1 MTDTRRRVKLYALN
15 ADRQWDDK
23 GTGHVSS
30 NYVERLKG
38 ISLLVRAE
46 SDGSLLLE
54 SKIQSDTAY
63 QKQQETL
70 IVWSEGENYDLA
82 LSFQEKAGC
91 DEIWEKICQVQGKDP
106 SVDFTQDIVEES
118 EDERCFDEISDSVPT
133 IDLPPCEI
141 GKLEEISELVSS
153 CLPSPVRRE
162 KLASAIENEGYI
174 KKLLNLFQMCEDLEN
189 TEGLHHLYEIFKNIF
204 LLNKNALFELMFAE
218 DTIFDV
224 VGCLEFDPSLST
236 PKRHRQYLK
245 SIASFHEVIKINNPE
260 LLSKIRQTYR
270 VQYIQEVV
278 LPTPSV
284 FEGDVLSTLSSFI
297 FFNKNEIVT
306 QLQEDEKFLTE
317 LFNQLTDEDTD
328 ENRRKELVLFLK
340 EFFSF
345 STTLQPQARETF
357 FKTLNSLGVLQ
368 AMEVTLA
375 SENKKKCQNGEKEP
389 LNRYLN
395 TFQITKSASIDILRY
410 TVDFSPSMVREYMLQ
425 QLSSTEDDTLLM
437 NVIIEQMTFDSD
449 PEMGGAV
456 QLMYII
462 RDLLDPENMLGAVN
476 NKQEKTDFLN
486 YFYKH
491 CMHVLIGPLLA
502 NTANDKP
509 EREDSCSVQLLSL
522 ILELLTFCVEHH
534 TYHIKNYILHKDL
547 LRRILVLMMSR
558 HTFLVLGALR
568 FMRKIVGLKDEFYNR
583 YIIKG
588 NLFAPVIDALVKNNG
603 RYNMMDS
610 AICEMFEHIRSE
622 DIKSL
627 STHVVENFGQTVDKV
642 IYVNTFKALRQKYE
656 QQQDRQKERSQAP
669 LENVGSILRQGRF
682 RRDPRQLEE
691 EEEMW
696 FNDDDYDDDVPTSA
710 SATNAASP
718 TVAATPSASGS
729 TSASDAAMPSVS
741 SPPSTSGN
749 SSGGASNV
757 SSSSSAHTSS
767 DLSRTDSSTETGS
780 GPLAAVAAVA
790 AVAGSSVGFNS
801 TTAASA
807 SAQPQQSSVTSTT
820 NAGNSPGASSDHAS
834 TSNKVLSMAELASGK
849 LSESERAR
857 AMSPTVKLT
866 SLSNSKKGLVDYDAD
881 SDEEE
886 DDSETGS
893 SSPKKQKTG
902 NAEVGAAEQAQEVTE
917 TPVTPSSGDIEK
929 SATNPETTPTESG
942 SNAESKPETV
952 KTGEKSGKNTVDEA
966 EAKENQQ
973 EVPDSNVVE
982 NVQVESNPESSSSN
996 LDSNN
1001 EKESSDSVDTTIS
1014 TTDGASSTSGAEE
1027 TETNVVDSSKTDEEI
1042 TNTTVENEQKTN
1054 PQAAMETDEVSTSCT
1069 EVTTDKDSSKSET
1082 ETTRNSENSVNLTR
1096 KSEENDDDDQPAAK
1110 RPRTED
1116 SN

>member
-1 MTDTRRRVKLYALN
+1 MYALN

-54 SKIQSDTAY
+54 SKIQPDTAY

-106 SVDFTQDIVEES
+106 SVEFTQDIVEES
-118 EDERCFDEISDSVPT
+118 EDERCFDDINETVPA
-133 IDLPPCEI
+133 IDLPACEI

-153 CLPSPVRRE
+153 CLPSPIRRE
-162 KLASAIENEGYI
+162 KLAVAIENEGYI
-174 KKLLNLFQMCEDLEN
+174 KKLLNLFRMCEDLEN
-189 TEGLHHLYEIFKNIF
+189 LEGLHHLYEIFKNIF
-204 LLNKNALFELMFAE
+204 FLNKNALFELMFAE

-224 VGCLEFDPSLST
+224 VGCLEFDPNVTS
-236 PKRHRQYLK
+236 PKKHRQYLR
-245 SIASFHEVIKINNPE
+245 SIAVFHEVIKINNAE
-260 LLSKIRQTYR
+260 LLSKIHQTYR

-278 LPTPSV
+278 LPTPTL
-284 FEGDVLSTLSSFI
+284 FEENMLSTLSSYI

-317 LFNQLTDEDTD
+317 LFNQLTDEDIE

-345 STTLQPQARETF
+345 STTLQPQPRESF
-357 FKTLNSLGVLQ
+357 FKTLNNLGVLQ
-368 AMEVTLA
+368 ALEVTLA
-375 SENKKKCQNGEKEP
+375 SENK
-389 LNRYLN
+389 
-395 TFQITKSASIDILRY
+395 ITKSASIDILRY
-410 TVDFSPSMVREYMLQ
+410 IVDFSPSMVREYMLQ

-437 NVIIEQMTFDSD
+437 NVVIEQMTCDSD

-462 RDLLDPENMLGAVN
+462 KDLLDPENMLAAVN

-502 NTANDKP
+502 NTVNDNP
-509 EREDSCSVQLLSL
+509 EREDTCSVQLLSL

-547 LRRILVLMMSR
+547 LRRILVLMKSR

-610 AICEMFEHIRSE
+610 AICELFEHIRSE

-627 STHVVENFGQTVDKV
+627 STHIVENFGHIVDKV
-642 IYVNTFKALRQKYE
+642 LYVNTFKALRQKYE

-696 FNDDDYDDDVPTSA
+696 FNDDEYEDDVPSSA
-710 SATNAASP
+710 SSTNAS
-718 TVAATPSASGS
+718 VAAAAAAAAAAASVTG
-729 TSASDAAMPSVS
+729 
-741 SPPSTSGN
+741 
-749 SSGGASNV
+749 NV
-757 SSSSSAHTSS
+757 SSSNPEIPA
-767 DLSRTDSSTETGS
+767 DST
-780 GPLAAVAAVA
+780 PLAAVAAVA
-790 AVAGSSVGFNS
+790 AVAGGSVGLS
-801 TTAASA
+801 
-807 SAQPQQSSVTSTT
+807 QQSSVTSTT
-820 NAGNSPGASSDHAS
+820 SLASSAGPGAEHE
-834 TSNKVLSMAELASGK
+834 VLSMAELAAGK
-849 LSESERAR
+849 LSESRS
-857 AMSPTVKLT
+857 MNPTVRLT
-866 SLSNSKKGLVDYDAD
+866 PLSNSKKALVDYEAD

-886 DDSETGS
+886 ADDESE
-893 SSPKKQKTG
+893 SPVKNQK
-902 NAEVGAAEQAQEVTE
+902 EE
-917 TPVTPSSGDIEK
+917 TSAPVIP
-929 SATNPETTPTESG
+929 
-942 SNAESKPETV
+942 NAESCNDTPAEAAEAEVSASAETPQP
-952 KTGEKSGKNTVDEA
+952 TLE
-966 EAKENQQ
+966 EAKESL
-973 EVPDSNVVE
+973 PDSNCDE
-982 NVQVESNPESSSSN
+982 
-996 LDSNN
+996 
-1001 EKESSDSVDTTIS
+1001 I
-1014 TTDGASSTSGAEE
+1014 AEE
-1027 TETNVVDSSKTDEEI
+1027 E
-1042 TNTTVENEQKTN
+1042 
-1054 PQAAMETDEVSTSCT
+1054 
-1069 EVTTDKDSSKSET
+1069 
-1082 ETTRNSENSVNLTR
+1082 
-1096 KSEENDDDDQPAAK
+1096 KSEETICKDEISTVVSTTCEGSSNPPESGDNDHVQATSNNQAEHVQESQDCIEMNSAPEAAPEAAREVDTEESEEDLAPAAK
-1110 RPRTED
+1110 RPRTDE
-1116 SN
+1116 

>member
-1 MTDTRRRVKLYALN
+1 MTDTRRRVKLYALD
-15 ADRQWDDK
+15 ADGQWDDK

-54 SKIQSDTAY
+54 SKIQPDTAY

-245 SIASFHEVIKINNPE
+245 SIAAFHEVIKINNPE
-260 LLSKIRQTYR
+260 LLSKIHQTYR

-284 FEGDVLSTLSSFI
+284 FEENMLSTLSSFI

-345 STTLQPQARETF
+345 STTLQPQARESF

-375 SENKKKCQNGEKEP
+375 SENKTSCTNGDKTLKH
-389 LNRYLN
+389 LNV
-395 TFQITKSASIDILRY
+395 FQITKSASIDILRY

-437 NVIIEQMTFDSD
+437 NVVIEQMTCDSD

-502 NTANDKP
+502 NTVNDKP
-509 EREDSCSVQLLSL
+509 EREDSCTVQLLSL

-558 HTFLVLGALR
+558 HTFLVLAALR

-627 STHVVENFGQTVDKV
+627 STHVVENFGQIVDKV

-696 FNDDDYDDDVPTSA
+696 FNDDDYDEDVPTSA
-710 SATNAASP
+710 SAANAASAS
-718 TVAATPSASGS
+718 TSSAAAQPAASAAAS
-729 TSASDAAMPSVS
+729 TSADPNSAETATTAGA
-741 SPPSTSGN
+741 TSLA
-749 SSGGASNV
+749 ASNV
-757 SSSSSAHTSS
+757 SSSSSATTSS
-767 DLSRTDSSTETGS
+767 DLSNSATGS
-780 GPLAAVAAVA
+780 GDTGSGDAGPLAAVAAVA
-790 AVAGSSVGFNS
+790 AVAGSSVGGFNS
-801 TTAASA
+801 
-807 SAQPQQSSVTSTT
+807 QQGQQQSSVTSTT
-820 NAGNSPGASSDHAS
+820 NTGTGAS
-834 TSNKVLSMAELASGK
+834 NEVLSMAELAKGK
-849 LSESERAR
+849 LSESDRAR
-857 AMSPTVKLT
+857 ASSPTVKLT
-866 SLSNSKKGLVDYDAD
+866 PLTNTKKVMALVDYDAD

-886 DDSETGS
+886 ADDESE
-893 SSPKKQKTG
+893 SSPKKQKPNAASVSGADHPKATRSSGSEEAIFKTFETKSEKEEAASVVVETTRSETEELKTG
-902 NAEVGAAEQAQEVTE
+902 NGKAEDSEAATSDKIVAA
-917 TPVTPSSGDIEK
+917 PK
-929 SATNPETTPTESG
+929 
-942 SNAESKPETV
+942 
-952 KTGEKSGKNTVDEA
+952 A
-966 EAKENQQ
+966 EAKESEQQ
-973 EVPDSNVVE
+973 EVPDSNEVE
-982 NVQVESNPESSSSN
+982 NHENKSVG
-996 LDSNN
+996 
-1001 EKESSDSVDTTIS
+1001 KESTDTTES
-1014 TTDGASSTSGAEE
+1014 DGAASSTSCDD
-1027 TETNVVDSSKTDEEI
+1027 TNVVESSKLTIPDPDSGEETD
-1042 TNTTVENEQKTN
+1042 
-1054 PQAAMETDEVSTSCT
+1054 PMETN
-1069 EVTTDKDSSKSET
+1069 EVTTSSEVLADKESKKVSLSAT
-1082 ETTRNSENSVNLTR
+1082 ETGTGNGSAAVKQTGSDKNSSND
-1096 KSEENDDDDQPAAK
+1096 NDDDDDLAAPPAAK
-1110 RPRTED
+1110 RPRTEE

>member
-46 SDGSLLLE
+46 SDGKSSLLLE
-54 SKIQSDTAY
+54 SKIQPDTAY

-245 SIASFHEVIKINNPE
+245 SIAAFHEVIKINNPE
-260 LLSKIRQTYR
+260 LLSKIHQTYR

-284 FEGDVLSTLSSFI
+284 FEENMLSTLSSFI

-345 STTLQPQARETF
+345 STTLQPQARESF

-375 SENKKKCQNGEKEP
+375 SENKTSCTNGDKTLKH
-389 LNRYLN
+389 LNV
-395 TFQITKSASIDILRY
+395 FQITKSASIDILRY

-437 NVIIEQMTFDSD
+437 NVVIEQMTCDSD

-491 CMHVLIGPLLA
+491 CMHVLIGPLLT
-502 NTANDKP
+502 NTVNDKP
-509 EREDSCSVQLLSL
+509 EREDSCTVQLLSL

-558 HTFLVLGALR
+558 HTFLVLAALR

-627 STHVVENFGQTVDKV
+627 STHVVENFGQIVDKV

-696 FNDDDYDDDVPTSA
+696 FNDDDYDEDVPTSA
-710 SATNAASP
+710 SAANAASAS
-718 TVAATPSASGS
+718 TSSAAAQPAASAAAS
-729 TSASDAAMPSVS
+729 TSADPNSAETATTAGA
-741 SPPSTSGN
+741 TSLA
-749 SSGGASNV
+749 ASNV
-757 SSSSSAHTSS
+757 SSSSSATTSS
-767 DLSRTDSSTETGS
+767 DLSNSATGS
-780 GPLAAVAAVA
+780 SDTGSGDAGPLAAVAAVA
-790 AVAGSSVGFNS
+790 AVAGSSVGGFNS
-801 TTAASA
+801 
-807 SAQPQQSSVTSTT
+807 QQGQQQSSVTSTT
-820 NAGNSPGASSDHAS
+820 NTGTGAS
-834 TSNKVLSMAELASGK
+834 NEVLSMAELAAGK
-849 LSESERAR
+849 LSESDRAR
-857 AMSPTVKLT
+857 ASSPTVKLT
-866 SLSNSKKGLVDYDAD
+866 PLTNTKKVMALVDYDAD

-886 DDSETGS
+886 ADDESE
-893 SSPKKQKTG
+893 SSPKKQKP
-902 NAEVGAAEQAQEVTE
+902 NAASVSGADHPKATR
-917 TPVTPSSGDIEK
+917 SSGSEEVIFKTFETKSEK
-929 SATNPETTPTESG
+929 EEAASVVVETTGSESEELKTENG
-942 SNAESKPETV
+942 KAEDSEAATSDKIVAAP
-952 KTGEKSGKNTVDEA
+952 KA
-966 EAKENQQ
+966 EAKESEQQ
-973 EVPDSNVVE
+973 EVPDSNEVE
-982 NVQVESNPESSSSN
+982 NHENKSVG
-996 LDSNN
+996 
-1001 EKESSDSVDTTIS
+1001 KESTDTTES
-1014 TTDGASSTSGAEE
+1014 DGAASSTSCDD
-1027 TETNVVDSSKTDEEI
+1027 TNVVESSKLTIPDPDSGEETD
-1042 TNTTVENEQKTN
+1042 
-1054 PQAAMETDEVSTSCT
+1054 PMETN
-1069 EVTTDKDSSKSET
+1069 EVTTSSEVLADKESKKVSLSET
-1082 ETTRNSENSVNLTR
+1082 ETGTGNGSAAVVKQTGNSSND
-1096 KSEENDDDDQPAAK
+1096 NDDDDDLAAPPAAK
-1110 RPRTED
+1110 RPRTEE

>member
-260 LLSKIRQTYR
+260 LLSKIHQTYR

-284 FEGDVLSTLSSFI
+284 FEENMLSTLSSFI

-375 SENKKKCQNGEKEP
+375 SENKKKCPNGEKP

-509 EREDSCSVQLLSL
+509 EREDSCSV
-522 ILELLTFCVEHH
+522 
-534 TYHIKNYILHKDL
+534 
-547 LRRILVLMMSR
+547 
-558 HTFLVLGALR
+558 
-568 FMRKIVGLKDEFYNR
+568 
-583 YIIKG
+583 
-588 NLFAPVIDALVKNNG
+588 
-603 RYNMMDS
+603 
-610 AICEMFEHIRSE
+610 
-622 DIKSL
+622 
-627 STHVVENFGQTVDKV
+627 
-642 IYVNTFKALRQKYE
+642 
-656 QQQDRQKERSQAP
+656 
-669 LENVGSILRQGRF
+669 
-682 RRDPRQLEE
+682 
-691 EEEMW
+691 
-696 FNDDDYDDDVPTSA
+696 
-710 SATNAASP
+710 
-718 TVAATPSASGS
+718 
-729 TSASDAAMPSVS
+729 
-741 SPPSTSGN
+741 
-749 SSGGASNV
+749 
-757 SSSSSAHTSS
+757 
-767 DLSRTDSSTETGS
+767 
-780 GPLAAVAAVA
+780 
-790 AVAGSSVGFNS
+790 
-801 TTAASA
+801 
-807 SAQPQQSSVTSTT
+807 
-820 NAGNSPGASSDHAS
+820 
-834 TSNKVLSMAELASGK
+834 
-849 LSESERAR
+849 
-857 AMSPTVKLT
+857 
-866 SLSNSKKGLVDYDAD
+866 
-881 SDEEE
+881 
-886 DDSETGS
+886 
-893 SSPKKQKTG
+893 
-902 NAEVGAAEQAQEVTE
+902 
-917 TPVTPSSGDIEK
+917 
-929 SATNPETTPTESG
+929 
-942 SNAESKPETV
+942 
-952 KTGEKSGKNTVDEA
+952 
-966 EAKENQQ
+966 
-973 EVPDSNVVE
+973 
-982 NVQVESNPESSSSN
+982 
-996 LDSNN
+996 
-1001 EKESSDSVDTTIS
+1001 
-1014 TTDGASSTSGAEE
+1014 
-1027 TETNVVDSSKTDEEI
+1027 
-1042 TNTTVENEQKTN
+1042 
-1054 PQAAMETDEVSTSCT
+1054 
-1069 EVTTDKDSSKSET
+1069 
-1082 ETTRNSENSVNLTR
+1082 
-1096 KSEENDDDDQPAAK
+1096 
-1110 RPRTED
+1110 
-1116 SN
+1116 

>member
-15 ADRQWDDK
+15 AERQWDDK

-30 NYVERLKG
+30 QYVERLKG

-46 SDGSLLLE
+46 ADGSLLLE
-54 SKIQSDTAY
+54 SKIQPDTAY

-118 EDERCFDEISDSVPT
+118 EDERCFDEISDSVPA
-133 IDLPPCEI
+133 IDLPQCDI

-153 CLPSPVRRE
+153 CLPSPIRRE
-162 KLASAIENEGYI
+162 KLAVAIENEGYI
-174 KKLLNLFQMCEDLEN
+174 KKLLNLFHICEDLEN

-224 VGCLEFDPSLST
+224 VGCLEFDPNLSS

-260 LLSKIRQTYR
+260 LLSKIHQTYR

-284 FEGDVLSTLSSFI
+284 FEENMLSTLSSFI

-317 LFNQLTDEDTD
+317 LFNQLTDEDT
-328 ENRRKELVLFLK
+328 EESRRKELVLFLK

-345 STTLQPQARETF
+345 STTLQPQARESF
-357 FKTLNSLGVLQ
+357 FKTLNNLGVLQ
-368 AMEVTLA
+368 AMEITLA
-375 SENKKKCQNGEKEP
+375 SENKV
-389 LNRYLN
+389 
-395 TFQITKSASIDILRY
+395 TKSASIDILRY

-437 NVIIEQMTFDSD
+437 NVVIEQMTCDSD

-462 RDLLDPENMLGAVN
+462 KDLLDPENMLGAVN

-547 LRRILVLMMSR
+547 LRRILVLMKSR

-568 FMRKIVGLKDEFYNR
+568 FMRKIIALKDEFYNR
-583 YIIKG
+583 YIMKG

-627 STHVVENFGQTVDKV
+627 SSHVVENYGQIVDKV
-642 IYVNTFKALRQKYE
+642 LYVNTFKALRQKYE
-656 QQQDRQKERSQAP
+656 QQQDRQRERSQAP

-696 FNDDDYDDDVPTSA
+696 FNDDEYEDDTPSSA
-710 SATNAASP
+710 STTPAAAVNPAAS
-718 TVAATPSASGS
+718 AAAS
-729 TSASDAAMPSVS
+729 VV
-741 SPPSTSGN
+741 
-749 SSGGASNV
+749 ASNV
-757 SSSSSAHTSS
+757 SSSSNNADSAIANNASS
-767 DLSRTDSSTETGS
+767 PSPVDQ
-780 GPLAAVAAVA
+780 PLAAAAA
-790 AVAGSSVGFNS
+790 LAAGSSNGQHAPV
-801 TTAASA
+801 AASN
-807 SAQPQQSSVTSTT
+807 SPNGVGVFNQQNLVTSTS
-820 NAGNSPGASSDHAS
+820 GNDHGAS
-834 TSNKVLSMAELASGK
+834 NNEVLSMAELASNK
-849 LSESERAR
+849 LSESRS
-857 AMSPTVKLT
+857 MNPTVRLT
-866 SLSNSKKGLVDYDAD
+866 PLQNNTKKGLVDYDAD

-886 DDSETGS
+886 TEEEEKTNGIIPDSSNDEIKPS
-893 SSPKKQKTG
+893 EEEAPQ
-902 NAEVGAAEQAQEVTE
+902 AEQAQDQPMENDTTEAPMEKTE
-917 TPVTPSSGDIEK
+917 TEESAEVVTTTKSAEIEATPTVTPSTEEEGD
-929 SATNPETTPTESG
+929 
-942 SNAESKPETV
+942 
-952 KTGEKSGKNTVDEA
+952 
-966 EAKENQQ
+966 
-973 EVPDSNVVE
+973 VE
-982 NVQVESNPESSSSN
+982 E
-996 LDSNN
+996 
-1001 EKESSDSVDTTIS
+1001 
-1014 TTDGASSTSGAEE
+1014 
-1027 TETNVVDSSKTDEEI
+1027 
-1042 TNTTVENEQKTN
+1042 
-1054 PQAAMETDEVSTSCT
+1054 
-1069 EVTTDKDSSKSET
+1069 
-1082 ETTRNSENSVNLTR
+1082 
-1096 KSEENDDDDQPAAK
+1096 PAAK

-1116 SN
+1116 H